1 MAVHYVGDNNP
12 DGVAVGTASTEK
24 VGFHGTTPTT
34 QQVLTT
40 LATGATI
47 TTVVTS
53 VQEIIE
59 ELQNKGL
66 MGSN

>member
-1 MAVHYVGDNNP
+1 MARRHGRRNQLHR
-12 DGVAVGTASTEK
+12 K
-24 VGFHGTTPTT
+24 VGFHGTAPTA

-66 MGSN
+66 MGAN

>member
-1 MAVHYVGDNNP
+1 MSVHYLGDNGP
-12 DGVAVGTASTEK
+12 DGMAVGTSSTEK
-24 VGFHGTTPTT
+24 VGFHGTAPTA

-66 MGSN
+66 MGAN